1 MLRTGET
8 KRIQDWKLGYVI
20 ERIKRCRRTEFL
32 SHRRKVGEKKMMQ
45 TINSKDTKLT
55 NLGNRES
62 ESENDIFFHRKIAK
76 VVQGKVISD
85 PLLNVCLLVFSLL

>member
-8 KRIQDWKLGYVI
+8 KRIQGWKLGYVI

-32 SHRRKVGEKKMMQ
+32 SHRRKGGGEMMQ
-45 TINSKDTKLT
+45 AINSKDTKLT

-62 ESENDIFFHRKIAK
+62 ESKNDIFSHRKIAK
-76 VVQGKVISD
+76 VVQGKVVSD
-85 PLLNVCLLVFSLL
+85 PVLNVCLLVFSLL